1 MTYSFSARRGGASC
15 EVTSSVPLQ
24 ARTSK
29 DITKK
34 PVAMSARFRINIPL
48 TQDLPS
54 LAFPADESVE
64 YHAVVSIHPRGRDL
78 NISEK
83 LNNAP
88 AV

>member
-1 MTYSFSARRGGASC
+1 
-15 EVTSSVPLQ
+15 
-24 ARTSK
+24 
-29 DITKK
+29 
-34 PVAMSARFRINIPL
+34 VAMSARFRINIPL

-83 LNNAP
+83 LNKAP